1 MLLLWVSLLWFF
13 NGHYW
18 CNNVRVS
25 QSNSNT
31 KSIVRH
37 LFLWRLSWDLKLI
50 VFFDK
55 SAKDF
60 DLISLKTCSEIILT
74 QPTNTNKEKLF
85 SWTTYNACIMN
96 NAKKV
101 KVTKEPKRLDKK
113 KFPNMNSVTEK
124 ENNLWGGK

>member
-1 MLLLWVSLLWFF
+1 MKIELRPQT
-13 NGHYW
+13 N
-18 CNNVRVS
+18 C
-25 QSNSNT
+25 
-31 KSIVRH
+31 
-37 LFLWRLSWDLKLI
+37 
-50 VFFDK
+50 FFDK

-113 KFPNMNSVTEK
+113 KFLNMNSVTEK
-124 ENNLWGGK
+124 ENNL